1 VILGC
6 SKFNGAISNNSSFIK
21 QIDNKQP
28 MILVG
33 HLAGGPMVAKLAAD
47 HPSWYKHVVILSG
60 SLDQRPKT
68 QSNGARS

>member
-6 SKFNGAISNNSSFIK
+6 SKFNGAISNNRLLIK

-33 HLAGGPMVAKLAAD
+33 HSYGGPMVAKLAAD

-60 SLDQRPKT
+60 
-68 QSNGARS
+68 